1 MTSDLNS
8 LSMQELKAL
17 RNDVDKAI
25 LNFEKRKKA
34 EAVQALQA
42 TAKELGYSLA
52 DLIAEAGQSKKEK
65 VPARY
70 ANPGNPEETWS
81 GRGRQPAWY
90 KAEIAA
96 GREPKDLE
104 I

>member
-1 MTSDLNS
+1 MSNDLNALS
-8 LSMQELKAL
+8 LQELKAL
-17 RNDVDKAI
+17 RSDVDKAI

-42 TAKELGYSLA
+42 TAKELGFSLA
-52 DLIAEAGQSKKEK
+52 DLVAEAGHPKKEK

-70 ANPGNPEETWS
+70 ANPGNPDETWS

-96 GREPKDLE
+96 GREPADLE